1 MGILPWPYLLLMR
14 ILYCLYLNVPAR
26 AIQQVLIYGIG
37 SEKGFSM
44 YLLLEELENTPEIP
58 EPIPERILLA
68 SDIIHACR
76 KRLGLWCL

>member
-1 MGILPWPYLLLMR
+1 
-14 ILYCLYLNVPAR
+14 
-26 AIQQVLIYGIG
+26 
-37 SEKGFSM
+37 M

-76 KRLGLWCL
+76 KWLGLWCL

>member
-1 MGILPWPYLLLMR
+1 MGILPRPYLLLMR
-14 ILYCLYLNVPAR
+14 ILHCLYLNAPAR

-58 EPIPERILLA
+58 EPIP
-68 SDIIHACR
+68 
-76 KRLGLWCL
+76 